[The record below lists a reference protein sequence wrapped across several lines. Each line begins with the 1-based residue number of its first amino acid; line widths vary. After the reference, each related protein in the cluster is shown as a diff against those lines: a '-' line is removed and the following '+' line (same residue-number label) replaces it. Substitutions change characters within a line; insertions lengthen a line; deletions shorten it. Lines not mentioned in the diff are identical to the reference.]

1 MRNEYYRSG
10 EHVRTAG
17 MIDGVINALYAH
29 VSGAAGDRAFEEHGL
44 VRVAPPPEMDGELC
58 IAAHHR
64 RLVTQ
69 REHVWH
75 VLEDS
80 QRVLF
85 GRVRLHQLDSGNK
98 LGEPVVSIVVRYDG
112 FASLDGSVDVDTPIT
127 QQGYEGVMLDRLAR
141 AAMMAIH
148 ASLAQVK

>member
-1 MRNEYYRSG
+1 MGNEYYRSG
-10 EHVRTAG
+10 EYARTAH
-17 MIDGVINALYAH
+17 MIDAVINALYAH
-29 VSGAAGDRAFEEHGL
+29 ISGAAGDRAFEEHGL
-44 VRVAPPPEMDGELC
+44 TRVAAPPEMDRELC
-58 IAAHHR
+58 LAAHHR

-75 VLEDS
+75 VLGDS
-80 QRVLF
+80 SRALF

-112 FASLDGSVDVDTPIT
+112 FASFDGSIDVDTPIT
-127 QQGYEGVMLDRLAR
+127 QHGYENVMLDRLAR